1 MISHGVPLP
10 GVASPSQAV
19 RRANA
24 AAVLRAVWGTTPFT
38 ASDVMASTG
47 LTRSTVLGL
56 CDDLVARGWI
66 TELEDAR
73 TAGEYR
79 KGRPARRYVFHA
91 RAGHVVGVD
100 AGQHRITASV
110 ADLHGRT
117 LARTEHPLP
126 GDGLDPDT
134 RLAGLRAAV
143 GRVLDDS
150 GAPESSVL
158 VVVIGIPAPTDAA
171 GRSPRGDENGYWSLM
186 NPRLV
191 DVFAEAA
198 QAVVVE
204 NDANLAA
211 VAEGAVGAGVG
222 LSSFA
227 TLLSG
232 ERFGAGLIVD
242 GTLLR
247 GRSGGAGEMRLLTL
261 VEGVGSANG
270 LGFVARELVREAVD
284 DGRVPPGSRLLLTS
298 PDGLDAADVFAAAG
312 HGDPAATGIVE
323 RLGDRLARVCAV
335 VALLDVERIIVGGA
349 IAPALGPVID
359 RATEKL
365 AEFIHPPVPTLV
377 ASTLGSASVSI
388 GAVHRALAL
397 VRAEPLG
404 FTLRSADDELAPS
417 PVRG

>member
-1 MISHGVPLP
+1 
-10 GVASPSQAV
+10 VASPSQAA

-24 AAVLRAVWGTTPFT
+24 AAVLRAAWGTTPFM

-100 AGQHRITASV
+100 AGQHRITASI

-126 GDGLDPDT
+126 GDGLDADA
-134 RLAGLRAAV
+134 RLAGVRAAV
-143 GRVLDDS
+143 GRVLDDA
-150 GAPESSVL
+150 GARKSSVL
-158 VVVIGIPAPTDAA
+158 AVVIGIPAPTDAA

-191 DVFAEAA
+191 DVFAQAA
-198 QAVVVE
+198 QSVVVE

-242 GTLLR
+242 GRLLR
-247 GRSGGAGEMRLLTL
+247 GRSGGAGELRLLQL

-270 LGFVARELVREAVD
+270 LGFVARELVRQAVD
-284 DGRVPPGSRLLLTS
+284 DGRVPPGSRLLLAS
-298 PDGLDAADVFAAAG
+298 PDELDAADVFAAAAQ
-312 HGDPAATGIVE
+312 GDPAAAAIVE

-335 VALLDVERIIVGGA
+335 VAALLDVERIIVGGA

-365 AEFIHPPVPTLV
+365 AEFIHPPVPTLL

-388 GAVHRALAL
+388 GAVHRALTL
-397 VRAEPLG
+397 VRADPLG
-404 FTLRSADDELAPS
+404 FALRSADDELASS
-417 PVRG
+417 PPRG